1 MPKLTRKPLGVKAI
15 KAAKP
20 NPSGDYILWD
30 TSPRGFGVRVW
41 PTGRKIFVIQYR
53 NAQGRI
59 RRMNLGEFGRLT
71 VEKARKL
78 AAPLLAQVDE
88 GGDPAQERESARKG
102 ETVELLAA
110 YYLEH
115 HLIPMGKPRTVAE
128 FRRLIEKRILP
139 ALGRRKVADIE
150 RADVAKLHRSLA
162 STPTEANRT
171 VSLLR
176 AILNQ
181 AERWGLRP
189 EGSNPCRYVEKYPE
203 QKRERFL
210 TGEEIRRLGDSL
222 SEAEKVGGEL
232 PGVVVAVRLL
242 ALTGMRRSEVLGLKW
257 EYVDTERSCFFLPDS
272 KTGRK
277 TVHVGAPV
285 LDLLASAPRLEG
297 NPFVCAGLRP
307 GAAVVGIDKAWRRI
321 AKRAGLE
328 RVRIHDL
335 RHSFASVGAAAGL
348 GLPVLG
354 AILGHSSPGTTAR
367 YAHLADDPRKAGAER
382 ISGEIAAAL
391 SGKPAAEVIAF
402 PRT

>member
-1 MPKLTRKPLGVKAI
+1 VPKPTKPLTKRAI
-15 KAAKP
+15 DAAKP
-20 NPSGDYILWD
+20 RPAGEFTLWGAA
-30 TSPRGFGVRVW
+30 PHGFGLRVW
-41 PTGRKIFVIQYR
+41 PSGRKVFVIQYR

-59 RRMNLGEFGRLT
+59 RRLNVGEYGRLT
-71 VEKARKL
+71 LDQAQRKAKL
-78 AAPLLAQVDE
+78 LLARVDE

-110 YYLEH
+110 HYLEH
-115 HLIPMGKPRTVAE
+115 HLMPKGKPRTVAE

-139 ALGRRKVADIE
+139 ALGRRKVADID

-162 STPTEANRT
+162 TTPTEANRT

-210 TGEEIRRLGDSL
+210 TGEEVRRLGEAL
-222 SEAEKVGGEL
+222 GEAESASGEL

-257 EYVDTERSCFFLPDS
+257 EYVDAERSCFFLPDS

-277 TVHVGAPV
+277 AVPVGPAV
-285 LDLLASAPRLEG
+285 LELLARAPRFAG
-297 NPFVCAGLRP
+297 NPFVCAGARD
-307 GAAVVGIDKAWRRI
+307 GAALVGIDKAWRRI
-321 AKRAGLE
+321 TKRAGLE
-328 RVRIHDL
+328 GVRIHDL
-335 RHSFASVGAAAGL
+335 RHNFASVGAAAGL

-367 YAHLADDPRKAGAER
+367 YAHLADDPRRAAAAR
-382 ISGEIAAAL
+382 ISNEIAAAL
-391 SGKPAAEVIAF
+391 DNRPDAEVIPF
-402 PRT
+402 HKP